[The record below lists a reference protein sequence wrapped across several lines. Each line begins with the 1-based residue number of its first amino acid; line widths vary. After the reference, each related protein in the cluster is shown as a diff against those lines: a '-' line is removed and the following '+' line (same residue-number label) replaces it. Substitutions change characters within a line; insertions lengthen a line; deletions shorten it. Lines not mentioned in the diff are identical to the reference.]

1 MSKENSIRTIC
12 SQYLGGESNELWKKI
27 LFELLPNRP
36 QPLLCH
42 ENTILSAA
50 AIWAYL
56 KIWKDEFRKHANQSK
71 KSIVISL
78 EPSPEWV
85 IVFLA
90 ALWENFSIFMI
101 PPENINDQFPI
112 QPWAIVSK
120 NLEIANWTINSDLKP
135 NAKKPLPINYQVF
148 NEVRIAF
155 YSDRKENKS
164 VCKFTD
170 QELAKMINK
179 EISDKS
185 MLDVK
190 QNMNWNEPNGF
201 IHNFLIPFVSSA
213 EIFFPFRNK

>member
-1 MSKENSIRTIC
+1 
-12 SQYLGGESNELWKKI
+12 
-27 LFELLPNRP
+27 
-36 QPLLCH
+36 
-42 ENTILSAA
+42 
-50 AIWAYL
+50 
-56 KIWKDEFRKHANQSK
+56 
-71 KSIVISL
+71 

-112 QPWAIVSK
+112 QTWAIVSK

-135 NAKKPLPINYQVF
+135 NAKKPLPINSQVF
-148 NEVRIAF
+148 DEVRIAF

-201 IHNFLIPFVSSA
+201 IHN
-213 EIFFPFRNK
+213 